1 MIIWRRKTG
10 PLLRWSRLVHLIV
23 GAGIPLLCSAAW
35 GYPGLGWG
43 CVGSM
48 VAGVLWEIGTIRLWL
63 WLGTSHPWA
72 DVLDLGAWWVG
83 TVAVA
88 LMMG

>member
-1 MIIWRRKTG
+1 
-10 PLLRWSRLVHLIV
+10 
-23 GAGIPLLCSAAW
+23 
-35 GYPGLGWG
+35 
-43 CVGSM
+43 M
-48 VAGVLWEIGTIRLWL
+48 VDGVLWEIGTIRLWL